1 MCHSLLLPDPLWL
14 LGLPLL
20 PLFVEELLVVLTFY
34 LVGLQLLGTAF
45 SRDFSAGHILLL
57 GAVAGAGAAPTGR
70 HAQGISCGCLIASK
84 LSLLARN
91 ASRHQSTRDSRTLS
105 V

>member
-1 MCHSLLLPDPLWL
+1 MCHSLLLLDLLWL

-34 LVGLQLLGTAF
+34 FVSLQLLGTAF
-45 SRDFSAGHILLL
+45 SRDFLAGHILLL
-57 GAVAGAGAAPTGR
+57 GAVNGAGAAPTGR
-70 HAQGISCGCLIASK
+70 HAQGTLCGCLNALK
-84 LSLLARN
+84 LSLLANN
-91 ASRHQSTRDSRTLS
+91 ANRRQSARGSRTLS